1 MHYSFATKD
10 IVLLHIHA
18 DLQLST
24 YSVVTIFFVTFF
36 YWVVNIQMNTKINF
50 ILHVL
55 NNEVNLLKKLK
66 INKK

>member
-18 DLQLST
+18 DLIT
-24 YSVVTIFFVTFF
+24 THSVVTIFFVTFF
-36 YWVVNIQMNTKINF
+36 YWVVNIQMNIKINF
-50 ILHVL
+50 ILHIVL

-66 INKK
+66 INYV